1 MMNRTM
7 MNTAVPC
14 SRSPLPQK
22 PSCPGK
28 AKVEQKK
35 LLQYINEV
43 SFALNDLT
51 LFLDTHCHDE
61 NALNYFYQLLE
72 KRSEALKDYARWYGP
87 LTLDSSGPSNQWEW
101 SSQPWPWE
109 GGAC

>member
-1 MMNRTM
+1 MMNRNM
-7 MNTAVPC
+7 MNANM
-14 SRSPLPQK
+14 SYNRSYNPSK
-22 PSCPGK
+22 PSCPDK

-35 LLQYINEV
+35 LLRYINEI

-61 NALNYFYQLLE
+61 NAQNYFHQLHE
-72 KRSEALKDYARWYGP
+72 KRCEALKDYARWYGP
-87 LTLDSSGPSNQWEW
+87 LTLDTSGPSNQWEW
-101 SSQPWPWE
+101 ICQPWPWE